1 MGSSHLPCKVTEDF
15 YETTRCYEDWAPTPW
30 LPAVPNRLLSAMW
43 TGCQWGNQA
52 AAARGRFREVGRF
65 GLLAALMGVFFFGGG
80 GNFHSYACSQS
91 PSLSRFRNLQNRIE
105 VSKTQAREMQNDQQK
120 AKNNAIKKASTHVK
134 NMSHFF
140 LPRVFKPVKKM
151 NARMN
156 HLQVFLQFSFAIL
169 GLLMH
174 ALQMFLVGFL
184 AYFPSH
190 LFIFPGPLYFPFCM
204 LHLWSLW
211 FSRTSRSYYN
221 HIDRLSNLLKLR
233 PPPDD
238 CTWMAPFLWYMMRS
252 GGSDV
257 STRMRWIYYLPFC
270 QAFR

>member
-1 MGSSHLPCKVTEDF
+1 MAISIHVGLTSSCRRIQKWRVQVSCMGSSHLPCKVTEDF

-65 GLLAALMGVFFFGGG
+65 GLLAALMGVFFFWGG

-204 LHLWSLW
+204 LHL
-211 FSRTSRSYYN
+211 
-221 HIDRLSNLLKLR
+221 
-233 PPPDD
+233 
-238 CTWMAPFLWYMMRS
+238 
-252 GGSDV
+252 
-257 STRMRWIYYLPFC
+257 
-270 QAFR
+270 

>member
-1 MGSSHLPCKVTEDF
+1 
-15 YETTRCYEDWAPTPW
+15 
-30 LPAVPNRLLSAMW
+30 
-43 TGCQWGNQA
+43 
-52 AAARGRFREVGRF
+52 
-65 GLLAALMGVFFFGGG
+65 
-80 GNFHSYACSQS
+80 
-91 PSLSRFRNLQNRIE
+91 
-105 VSKTQAREMQNDQQK
+105 
-120 AKNNAIKKASTHVK
+120 
-134 NMSHFF
+134 
-140 LPRVFKPVKKM
+140 M

-257 STRMRWIYYLPFC
+257 STRMRWIYYFAKRFETMERRQELVKCWNKDFRLVPILPVYIFLLVPC
-270 QAFR
+270 KTARPVGWFWSMAPASCWCRPW